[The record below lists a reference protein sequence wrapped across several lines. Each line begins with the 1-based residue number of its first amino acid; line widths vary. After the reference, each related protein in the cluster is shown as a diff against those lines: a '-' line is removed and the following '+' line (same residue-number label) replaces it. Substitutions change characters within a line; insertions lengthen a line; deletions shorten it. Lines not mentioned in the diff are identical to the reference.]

1 MAMAHLGLLDS
12 AHDRLGWPN
21 RLSLLRANLPALNR
35 PPAPWTALLA
45 LATDWA
51 DGRLARNANETDFGA
66 YADPLADVVFW
77 VWYLHHHEPS
87 RILRRV
93 GTTLWLAPAV
103 GVTAAYVVR
112 GRTIDVPR
120 PIAGRN
126 VSVGLQVLVAA
137 RAIHRACFDR
147 SRRPGGKPHFIE
159 EMSETTF
166 FGDQA

>member
-1 MAMAHLGLLDS
+1 MATTHLGLLGS
-12 AHDRLGWPN
+12 AQDHLGWPN

-51 DGRLARNANETDFGA
+51 DGWLARNADETDFGI

-87 RILRRV
+87 RILRRL
-93 GTTLWLAPAV
+93 GTALWLTPAMA
-103 GVTAAYVVR
+103 VTAAYFVR

-120 PIAGRN
+120 PMAGRN
-126 VSVGLQVLVAA
+126 LSVGLQVLVAA
-137 RAIHRACFDR
+137 RAIHRACSNR
-147 SRRPGGKPHFIE
+147 SLRTGRKPHVME
-159 EMSETTF
+159 EWP
-166 FGDQA
+166 